1 MTLLTTEEAV
11 CPIDGTAFTYTGLL
25 SYSTFGCGMD
35 GLPMSMTEMPHRIPA
50 CPVCRFPVWIRDLT
64 AAELE
69 RARSIV
75 ESPTHEAMTREAPYL
90 HFQYLLD
97 ELGRSDPVRRAD
109 NLLKACW
116 QTAVGSERY
125 TGYARQLGEAADA
138 ASDAIQASS
147 GQNWAAFQTFVA
159 NVERQ
164 AGMWEAASARLERIE
179 PGDAQASG
187 MADRIAET
195 RALIAARDGRRHD
208 GEDLRRPLPP
218 R

>member
-1 MTLLTTEEAV
+1 MTLLTTEEAI
-11 CPIDGTAFTYTGLL
+11 CPIDETAFTYTGLL

-35 GLPMSMTEMPHRIPA
+35 GQPMSMTEMPHRIPA

-64 AAELE
+64 DEELE
-69 RARSIV
+69 TARAVV
-75 ESPTHEAMTREAPYL
+75 ESPTHEAMTHEAPYL
-90 HFQYLLD
+90 HFQYLLE
-97 ELGRSDPVRRAD
+97 ELGRSDPLRRAD

-116 QTAVGSERY
+116 QTSVRSERY
-125 TGYARQLGEAADA
+125 AGYARQLSEAADA
-138 ASDAIQASS
+138 ASEALRARDEE
-147 GQNWAAFQTFVA
+147 GWATFQTFVA

-164 AGMWEAASARLERIE
+164 AEMWEAASARLDRIG
-179 PGDAQASG
+179 PVDDGP
-187 MADRIAET
+187 ADRIAQT